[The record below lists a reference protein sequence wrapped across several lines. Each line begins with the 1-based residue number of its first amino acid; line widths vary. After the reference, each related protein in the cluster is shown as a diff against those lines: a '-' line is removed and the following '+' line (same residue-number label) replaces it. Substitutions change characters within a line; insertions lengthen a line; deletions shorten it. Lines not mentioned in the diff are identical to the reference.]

1 MSACIIIETIL
12 HMLPSQF
19 LYSRVIYV
27 VFPFLDLAASEN
39 IFQIFDNSDT
49 ALLKALHSRL
59 CWVLA
64 TGQRHRIGIIRI
76 FYVPEVVC
84 AGLDGFEVVCAKL
97 DGLVGA
103 LPRSY

>member
-1 MSACIIIETIL
+1 
-12 HMLPSQF
+12 MLPSQF

-27 VFPFLDLAASEN
+27 VFPFLDLAVGN
-39 IFQIFDNSDT
+39 IFQIFDNGDT
-49 ALLKALHSRL
+49 AFLKAPHSHL

-103 LPRSY
+103 LSRS